1 MNFGVSLS
9 TVSLKKCEVQL
20 GFDWNGLIICTELHF
35 AYPFVSVG
43 CGYRRRGGGLHSEKG
58 RTFLAQEGNFE
69 QERSST
75 YLFQHKKLLYFIKR
89 KKKKYITVA
98 SRNKPINLKFYFD
111 LHTTVVLCTVGIT
124 LTCS

>member
-1 MNFGVSLS
+1 MNFVVSLS
-9 TVSLKKCEVQL
+9 HVCLKNCEVQL
-20 GFDWNGLIICTELHF
+20 DLIGNGLIFCTELYS

-58 RTFLAQEGNFE
+58 RTFLAQGGNFE

-89 KKKKYITVA
+89 KKIHNT
-98 SRNKPINLKFYFD
+98 S
-111 LHTTVVLCTVGIT
+111 
-124 LTCS
+124 